1 MDQLEAQ
8 TEGAGPGR
16 IAQAGEFLV
25 ATRSELEKVSWP
37 SREELTKATKAVVI
51 GALALGVVIGLMDKV
66 LTWIFVDFIAYLS
79 R

>member
-8 TEGAGPGR
+8 TEVAGPGR
-16 IAQAGEFLV
+16 IAQVGDFLV

-37 SREELTKATKAVVI
+37 SREELIKATKAVII
-51 GALALGVVIGLMDKV
+51 GALLLGVVIGLMDVV
-66 LTWIFVDFIAYLS
+66 LTWILVDFVAYLS